1 MMKKKPA
8 SKKERE
14 IEVLMGLVEL
24 FLTTGKP
31 VGSNTL
37 RENGFELL
45 SSATIRN
52 YFASLESSGYLIQE
66 HTSGG
71 RSPTDLALRLYVE
84 TLLEKKQ
91 IPKIGKQDYEFLQSI
106 ISKETKRLS
115 YYLQEVTEA
124 IADLTSL
131 TTLITAPRFDQDFIS
146 KIILSKVDDG
156 RAVCIIVTDFGFIH
170 TETLYLPG
178 QMSNFTINRL
188 QEYFQFRLTSLDKP
202 SLTEEEEIFAK
213 TAYDEVILRHF
224 ISFTNMN
231 HPDIYKG
238 GFAKLLRHSEFHDP
252 KVLSNTL
259 SLFENSA
266 ILQQLLYN
274 NKELKL
280 YIGEDLKEHIPPPY
294 KSSLIQ
300 IPYYIHNKAVG
311 NIAVAGPSRMNY
323 KELISLLETI
333 SALLSDNLTK
343 SLYKFQLNYRTPK
356 SKEVTYTNSGLPVIG
371 LTHKESV

>member
-52 YFASLESSGYLIQE
+52 YFASLEECGYLIQE

-91 IPKIGKQDYEFLQSI
+91 FPKIGKQDYEFLQSI

-170 TETLYLPG
+170 TETLYLPS

-188 QEYFQFRLTSLDKP
+188 QEYFHFRLTSLDKP

-213 TAYDEVILRHF
+213 SAYDEVILRHF

-252 KVLSNTL
+252 KALSNTL

-274 NKELKL
+274 NQGLKL
-280 YIGEDLKEHIPPPY
+280 HIGEDLKEHIPPPY

-323 KELISLLETI
+323 KGLISLLETI

-356 SKEVTYTNSGLPVIG
+356 SKEVTYTRSGLPVIG
-371 LTHKESV
+371 LTHKENL